1 MAKRYIVERLLKRH
15 EIPDDPHRRPRAF
28 RIYENER
35 EEAANEI
42 LRLESRLCAIHAC
55 AADNEC
61 SQWERIT
68 ELAEALSDML
78 RVFGKPI
85 HDGSLNGGAP
95 YKGACAAVNRAR
107 AALVPPSAPLAKIFC
122 HH

>member
-15 EIPDDPHRRPRAF
+15 EIRDDPHRRRRAF

-42 LRLESRLCAIHAC
+42 LRLESQLGAVHAC
-55 AADNEC
+55 AADNEY

-68 ELAEALSDML
+68 ELEEALSDML

-85 HDGSLNGGAP
+85 HDGSIDGGAS
-95 YKGACAAVNRAR
+95 YKGACDAVNRAR
-107 AALVPPSAPLAKIFC
+107 AALVPPSEPLAKIFC
-122 HH
+122 YH